1 MVVNW
6 RGLSGKDSVR
16 ASEHEAKMAGLSFD
30 NYQRNAHVSKV
41 SGADVKA
48 TSTGTTIVGVKFAG
62 GVVIAADTRSTQ
74 GPIVA
79 DKNCAKLHRISPR
92 IWCAG
97 AGTAAD
103 TEAVTQLVGSNIELH
118 SLYTNRSPRVVS
130 ALQMLKQHLFK
141 YQGHIGAYL
150 IVAGV
155 DPTGAHLFS
164 IHAHGST
171 DVGYYQSLG
180 SGSLAAM
187 AVLESHWK
195 PDMTKEEAIQL
206 AADAIEA
213 GIWNDLGSGSNV
225 DVCVMEIGKDAEYLR
240 NYRTPNV
247 REAKQKSYK
256 FERGTTAVLK
266 ESIVKIC
273 DIEEHAVDIT
283 A

>member
-1 MVVNW
+1 
-6 RGLSGKDSVR
+6 
-16 ASEHEAKMAGLSFD
+16 MAGLSFD
-30 NYQRNAHVSKV
+30 NYQRNGFLAGNSH
-41 SGADVKA
+41 AQPKA
-48 TSTGTTIVGVKFAG
+48 TSTGTTIVGVKYKN

-79 DKNCAKLHRISPR
+79 DKNCAKLHRISPK

-103 TEAVTQLVGSNIELH
+103 TEAVTQLIGSNIELH
-118 SLYTNRSPRVVS
+118 SLYTSREPRVVS

-171 DVGYYQSLG
+171 DVGYYLSLG

-195 PDMTKEEAIQL
+195 QDLTKDEAIKL
-206 AADAIEA
+206 ASDAIQA

-240 NYRTPNV
+240 NYLTPNV
-247 REAKQKSYK
+247 RESKQRSYK
-256 FERGTTAVLK
+256 FPRGTTAVLK
-266 ESIVKIC
+266 ESIINVC
-273 DIEEHAVDIT
+273 DVQEEQVDIT

>member
-1 MVVNW
+1 
-6 RGLSGKDSVR
+6 
-16 ASEHEAKMAGLSFD
+16 MAGLSFD
-30 NYQRNAHVSKV
+30 NYQRNHYLASKT
-41 SGADVKA
+41 SGQPKA
-48 TSTGTTIVGVKFAG
+48 TSTGTTIVGVKFDG
-62 GVVIAADTRSTQ
+62 GVLIAADTRSTQ

-103 TEAVTQLVGSNIELH
+103 TEAVTGLIGSNIELH
-118 SLYTNRSPRVVS
+118 SLSTKREPRIVT

-155 DPTGAHLFS
+155 DPTGAHLMS
-164 IHAHGST
+164 VQAHGST
-171 DVGYYQSLG
+171 DVGFYLSLG

-187 AVLESHWK
+187 AVLESRWREGL
-195 PDMTKEEAIQL
+195 TKDEAVSL

-225 DVCVMEIGKDAEYLR
+225 DVCVMEVGKDAAYLR

-247 REAKQKSYK
+247 REPKQQSYK
-256 FERGTTAVLK
+256 FARGTTAVLK
-266 ESIVKIC
+266 ESIINVC
-273 DIEEHAVDIT
+273 DIEEQEVNVSA
-283 A
+283 

>member
-1 MVVNW
+1 M
-6 RGLSGKDSVR
+6 S
-16 ASEHEAKMAGLSFD
+16 MAGLSFD
-30 NYQRNAHVSKV
+30 NYQRNSFLAGNSHTQP
-41 SGADVKA
+41 KA
-48 TSTGTTIVGVKFAG
+48 TSTGTTIVGVKYKN

-79 DKNCAKLHRISPR
+79 DKNCAKLHRISPK

-103 TEAVTQLVGSNIELH
+103 TEAVTQLIGSNIELH
-118 SLYTNRSPRVVS
+118 SLYTSREPRVVS

-171 DVGYYQSLG
+171 DVGYYLSLG

-195 PDMTKEEAIQL
+195 QDLTKDEAIKL
-206 AADAIEA
+206 ASDAIQA

-240 NYRTPNV
+240 NYLTPNV
-247 REAKQKSYK
+247 RESKQRSYK
-256 FERGTTAVLK
+256 FPRGTTAVLK
-266 ESIVKIC
+266 ESIINVC
-273 DIEEHAVDIT
+273 DVQEEQIDIT

>member
-1 MVVNW
+1 
-6 RGLSGKDSVR
+6 
-16 ASEHEAKMAGLSFD
+16 MAGLSFD
-30 NYQRNAHVSKV
+30 NYQRNNFLAENSHTQP
-41 SGADVKA
+41 KA
-48 TSTGTTIVGVKFAG
+48 TSTGTTIVGVKFNN

-79 DKNCAKLHRISPR
+79 DKNCAKLHRISPK

-103 TEAVTQLVGSNIELH
+103 TEAVTQLIGSNIELH
-118 SLYTNRSPRVVS
+118 SLYTSREPRVVS

-155 DPTGAHLFS
+155 DPTGSHLFS

-171 DVGYYQSLG
+171 DVGYYLSLG

-195 PDMTKEEAIQL
+195 QDLTKEEAIKL
-206 AADAIEA
+206 ASDAIQA

-240 NYRTPNV
+240 NYLTPNV
-247 REAKQKSYK
+247 RESKQKSYK
-256 FERGTTAVLK
+256 FPRGTTAVLK
-266 ESIVKIC
+266 ERIVNIC
-273 DIEEHAVDIT
+273 DIQEEQVDIT

>member
-1 MVVNW
+1 
-6 RGLSGKDSVR
+6 
-16 ASEHEAKMAGLSFD
+16 MAGLSFD
-30 NYQRNAHVSKV
+30 NYQRNNFLAENSHTQP
-41 SGADVKA
+41 KA
-48 TSTGTTIVGVKFAG
+48 TSTGTTIVGVKFNN

-79 DKNCAKLHRISPR
+79 DKNCAKLHRISPK

-103 TEAVTQLVGSNIELH
+103 TEAVTQLIGSNIELH
-118 SLYTNRSPRVVS
+118 SLYTSRESRVVS

-155 DPTGAHLFS
+155 DPTGSHLFS

-171 DVGYYQSLG
+171 DVGYYLSLG

-195 PDMTKEEAIQL
+195 QDLTKEEAIKL
-206 AADAIEA
+206 ASDAIQA

-240 NYRTPNV
+240 NYLTPNV
-247 REAKQKSYK
+247 REEKQKSYK
-256 FERGTTAVLK
+256 FPRGTTAVLK
-266 ESIVKIC
+266 ESIVNIC
-273 DIEEHAVDIT
+273 DIQEEQVDIT

>member
-1 MVVNW
+1 MV
-6 RGLSGKDSVR
+6 
-16 ASEHEAKMAGLSFD
+16 GLSFD
-30 NYQRNAHVSKV
+30 NYQRNNFLAENSHTQP
-41 SGADVKA
+41 KA
-48 TSTGTTIVGVKFAG
+48 TSTGTTIVGVKFNN

-79 DKNCAKLHRISPR
+79 DKNCAKLHRISPK

-103 TEAVTQLVGSNIELH
+103 TEAVTQLIGSNIELH
-118 SLYTNRSPRVVS
+118 SLYTSREPRVVS

-155 DPTGAHLFS
+155 DPTGSHLFS

-171 DVGYYQSLG
+171 DVGYYLSLG

-195 PDMTKEEAIQL
+195 QDLTKEEAIKL
-206 AADAIEA
+206 ASDAIQA

-240 NYRTPNV
+240 NYLTPNV
-247 REAKQKSYK
+247 RESKQKSYK
-256 FERGTTAVLK
+256 FPRGTTAVLK
-266 ESIVKIC
+266 ESIVNIC
-273 DIEEHAVDIT
+273 DIQEEQVDIT

>member
-1 MVVNW
+1 M
-6 RGLSGKDSVR
+6 S
-16 ASEHEAKMAGLSFD
+16 GLSFD
-30 NYQRNAHVSKV
+30 NYQRNQYLAAHTNIKFQT
-41 SGADVKA
+41 
-48 TSTGTTIVGVKFAG
+48 TSTGTTIVGVKFKN
-62 GVVIAADTRSTQ
+62 GVIIAADTRSTQ

-79 DKNCAKLHRISPR
+79 DKNCEKLHRIAPK

-103 TEAVTQLVGSNIELH
+103 TEAVTQLISSNLELQ
-118 SLYTNRSPRVVS
+118 SLYTKREPRVVS
-130 ALQMLKQHLFK
+130 SLQMLKQHLFK
-141 YQGHIGAYL
+141 YQGHVGAYL

-164 IHAHGST
+164 VQAHGST

-187 AVLESHWK
+187 AVLEAEWK
-195 PDMTKEEAIQL
+195 QDLTKEEAIKL

-225 DVCVMEIGKDAEYLR
+225 DVCVMEIGQDAQLLR

-247 REAKQKSYK
+247 REQKQRSYK
-256 FERGTTAVLK
+256 FPRGTTGVLK
-266 ESIVKIC
+266 TEI
-273 DIEEHAVDIT
+273 IEEHEIDVVA
-283 A
+283 

>member
-1 MVVNW
+1 
-6 RGLSGKDSVR
+6 
-16 ASEHEAKMAGLSFD
+16 MAGLSFD
-30 NYQRNAHVSKV
+30 NYQRNSFLAGNSHTQP
-41 SGADVKA
+41 KA
-48 TSTGTTIVGVKFAG
+48 TSTGTTIVGVKYKN

-79 DKNCAKLHRISPR
+79 DKNCAKLHRISPK

-103 TEAVTQLVGSNIELH
+103 TEAVTQLIGSNIELH
-118 SLYTNRSPRVVS
+118 SLYTSREPRVVS

-171 DVGYYQSLG
+171 DVGYYLSLG

-195 PDMTKEEAIQL
+195 QDLSKDEAIKL
-206 AADAIEA
+206 ASDAIQA

-240 NYRTPNV
+240 NYLTPNV
-247 REAKQKSYK
+247 RESKQRSYK
-256 FERGTTAVLK
+256 FPRGTTAVLK
-266 ESIVKIC
+266 ESIINVC
-273 DIEEHAVDIT
+273 DVQEEQIDIT